1 MSAARTPDRFFD
13 TNVPL
18 YLLTADDARAQRAE
32 DLLAGGGVISVQV
45 LNEFVAVAR
54 RKHRAPW
61 IRVTDTLDA
70 LRQVCRVEPL
80 TVPVHERAL
89 VLAQRYGL
97 PVYDAMVA
105 ASAIAAGCRTLF
117 SEDFQHGQVLDG
129 LTILNPFVAA

>member
-1 MSAARTPDRFFD
+1 MSASRAGEAFFD

-18 YLLTADDARAQRAE
+18 YLLTADDGRAQRAE

-61 IRVTDTLDA
+61 SRVTDTLDV
-70 LRQVCRVEPL
+70 LRRICRVEPL
-80 TVPVHERAL
+80 TVPVHDRAL
-89 VLAQRYGL
+89 ALAQRHGL
-97 PVYDAMVA
+97 PVYDAMIA
-105 ASAIAAGCRTLF
+105 ASALAAGCRTLF

-129 LTILNPFVAA
+129 LTILNPFLPA

>member
-1 MSAARTPDRFFD
+1 MSATREPGPFYD

-61 IRVTDTLDA
+61 MRVTDTLEA

-89 VLAQRYGL
+89 VLAQRVGL
-97 PVYDAMVA
+97 PVYDAMIA
-105 ASAIAAGCRTLF
+105 ASAIAAGCRTLY

-129 LTILNPFVAA
+129 LTILNPFLPA